1 MLEIDP
7 KVICHNLA
15 IDTKVK
21 PIAQK
26 KKKVGKEKHKTI
38 VEETKKLTHAGFTR
52 EIQFTTWLAIVV
64 MVPKALRKMEIYVDF
79 IDLNKAC
86 PKDAYQLS
94 SINKL
99 LI

>member
-1 MLEIDP
+1 MGSSLSLQIKKILAELLKRNVDFFAWTLEYMLEIDP

-52 EIQFTTWLAIVV
+52 EIQFTT
-64 MVPKALRKMEIYVDF
+64 
-79 IDLNKAC
+79 
-86 PKDAYQLS
+86 
-94 SINKL
+94 
-99 LI
+99 